1 MQMKHSMKFA
11 FGMRICSFIHT
22 EQNKSGYILIETTV
36 NFIFKDKKQKKK
48 KVCLEKKIIL
58 STLNLS
64 YILFSIKF

>member
-1 MQMKHSMKFA
+1 MKHSMKFV

-48 KVCLEKKIIL
+48 MSVWKKKHFVNINSELYIIQ
-58 STLNLS
+58 
-64 YILFSIKF
+64 Y